1 MPSVSRLDAEIVK
14 AASKREQCHARMSN
28 AGPMEQREPKG
39 CSHPLGR
46 VATEE
51 GESQREQARRRKRQ
65 WGLLRPLPQIDN

>member
-1 MPSVSRLDAEIVK
+1 LRPFGSKRPEVERGMPIGLK

-65 WGLLRPLPQIDN
+65 